1 MMEVAYRYKACDK
14 FGRSLSGQM
23 TAETEAEVATKLKEK
38 ELTPFLIELVQEQTA
53 AGLLDRLRRFKQSD
67 VNAFTR
73 EFYTLNKA
81 GLTVLSSLEVI
92 GEQDRNPILKR
103 IVGGLIQS
111 IRGGASIADSL
122 ARYPKI
128 FSPLYVNMFRAGEV
142 SGRLEQILERLI
154 YLGEAEEKL
163 QMRVKAAL
171 RYPAI
176 VLIALGLA
184 FLFITNFVIPRF
196 AVLFVKASVELPLP
210 TRILLGINYVMSHY
224 WWLLAATA
232 VVSGIIIYKFLK
244 TPFGKRWKDKLMLK
258 LPVFG
263 PLIIK
268 AEMSRFARVIA
279 LLVQSGIPVLR
290 ALEIS
295 VGSAQNSIIAVAID
309 KIRVSVTEGSG
320 MTQPMKDAG
329 VFPTSVIRMVRVG
342 EETGKIDELLL
353 KVSEY
358 YDMQVEYT
366 VSNLTVLIEPM
377 LIVGMGAMVLLLA
390 LGMFLP
396 MWSMIKVFQHS
407 T

>member
-1 MMEVAYRYKACDK
+1 MEVRYRYKARDK
-14 FGRSLSGQM
+14 FGRSADGQM
-23 TAETEAEVATKLKEK
+23 AAESENEVAAKLKEK
-38 ELTPFLIELVQEQTA
+38 GLTPFLIEPIEENVTVSFFEKF
-53 AGLLDRLRRFKQSD
+53 RRFKQSD

-73 EFYTLNKA
+73 EFYTLTKA
-81 GLTVLSSLEVI
+81 GLTVLASLEVI
-92 GEQDRNPILKR
+92 GEQDRNPILKK
-103 IVGGLIQS
+103 IVSGLIQS
-111 IRGGASIADSL
+111 IRGGAGIADSL

-176 VLIALGLA
+176 VLIALALA

-196 AVLFVKASVELPLP
+196 AVLFTKASVELPLP
-210 TRILLGINYVMSHY
+210 TRILLGINYVSSHY
-224 WWLLAATA
+224 WWLIALLA
-232 VVSGIIIYKFLK
+232 VGVGVFIYKFVK

-295 VGSAQNSIIAVAID
+295 VGSAQNEIVAEAID

-320 MTQPMKDAG
+320 MTQPMKEAG
-329 VFPTSVIRMVRVG
+329 IFPVSVIRMVRVG

-396 MWSMIKVFQHS
+396 MWSMIKVFQH
-407 T
+407 TT